1 MSPKSDAALIAA
13 ALLGTGA
20 LVGIGVQG
28 AAGTASPAVTVT
40 ATHTARVTV
49 TATVRST
56 ERASRSHSRGPSPAS
71 LPTSRTTSEGA
82 RGGLP
87 SGAVRGSELTNWQRR
102 YWIAAQSWAQ
112 SSKARDVI
120 DCESSNNPGAISAT
134 GKYRGLWQM
143 DADFWRSYGG
153 LDLASTPDRA
163 SRAEQ
168 NYVAYRGYVSRGWN
182 PWECA

>member
-1 MSPKSDAALIAA
+1 MTARTDAALIAA
-13 ALLGTGA
+13 ALLTTGCA
-20 LVGIGVQG
+20 TGIVLQNVADGG
-28 AAGTASPAVTVT
+28 APQAVVTVT
-40 ATHTARVTV
+40 APPSTVTV
-49 TATVRST
+49 T
-56 ERASRSHSRGPSPAS
+56 RASRSHSRGPLPAS

-120 DCESSNNPGAISAT
+120 DCESSNNPGAISRT

-153 LDLASTPDRA
+153 IAPSPDQA

-168 NYVAYRGYVSRGWN
+168 NYVAYRGYLSRGWN